1 MWGCPPGKVR
11 GWLKRLWQLL
21 LTGCSARGS
30 YLIYFQ
36 QPSPAFP
43 CLLPIPALPLP
54 AVVSCSP
61 RRVASERVGGTEGL
75 LELVRVA

>member
-11 GWLKRLWQLL
+11 GWSKRPRHLL
-21 LTGCSARGS
+21 LTGCSARGP

-36 QPSPAFP
+36 QPSLAFP
-43 CLLPIPALPLP
+43 CLLLIPAFPLP
-54 AVVSCSP
+54 AAVSRSP
-61 RRVASERVGGTEGL
+61 SRVASERGGGTEGL